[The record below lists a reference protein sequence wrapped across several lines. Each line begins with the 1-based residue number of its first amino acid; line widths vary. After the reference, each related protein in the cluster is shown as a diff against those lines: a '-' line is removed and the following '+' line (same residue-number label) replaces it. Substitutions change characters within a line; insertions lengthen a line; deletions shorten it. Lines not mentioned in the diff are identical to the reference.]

1 MPVVTLGLNHNS
13 APIDV
18 RERVVFPEDK
28 LQPAL
33 RELQSQPSVAEAA
46 LITTCN
52 RTEVYAVLNGDPGTG
67 VQLRQWLEQAHDLPV
82 GWLSDYTYYHSG
94 AAAVRHL
101 MQVASGLDS
110 LMLGEPQILGQAKLA
125 HRMATDAGS
134 LGRILDRLF
143 QHAFRVAKQVRS
155 ETDIGSHPVSIAYAA
170 VSLAGQ
176 IFADLDKRTALLIG
190 AGETIALTARHLH
203 EQGLGNL
210 LIANRDYANARALA
224 HDYGAT
230 PVGLSDIPG
239 ELARV
244 DMVVASTGSD
254 LPILGKG
261 SVERTLRER
270 KHRPM
275 FMVDLAVPRDIEP
288 EVGHLA
294 DVYLYTIDDLRAVID
309 DSLRSRREAAH
320 QAEAIVELHSE
331 QFLRWIRS
339 LDAVAA
345 IREFR
350 ERADAEKETALAHAR
365 HRLSQGEAAEKVV
378 EQLANRLTR
387 RLIHE
392 PTIGLRAAAR
402 SGDPESLRI
411 GQEVLGLRSDKSED
425 NE

>member
-13 APIDV
+13 APIAI

-33 RELQSQPSVAEAA
+33 RELHATPGVTEAA

-52 RTEVYAVLNGDPGTG
+52 RTEVYAVLEGDGDG
-67 VQLRQWLEQAHDLPV
+67 RVLQQWLEASHDLPDD
-82 GWLSDYTYYHSG
+82 WLRDYTYYHSG

-101 MQVASGLDS
+101 MNVASGLDS

-125 HRMATDAGS
+125 HREATDAGS
-134 LGRILDRLF
+134 LGQVLDRLF

-155 ETDIGSHPVSIAYAA
+155 ETEIGSHPVSIAYAA

-176 IFADLDKRTALLIG
+176 IFGAVTTRTALLIG
-190 AGETIALTARHLH
+190 AGETISLTAQHLA
-203 EQGLGNL
+203 EQGIGHLI
-210 LIANRDYANARALA
+210 IANRDHERADALA
-224 HDYGAT
+224 AT
-230 PVGLSDIPG
+230 HGGDAITLADIPIA
-239 ELARV
+239 LTRA
-244 DMVVASTGSD
+244 DIVVSSTGSD

-275 FMVDLAVPRDIEP
+275 FLVDLAVPRDIEP
-288 EVGHLA
+288 EVGDLA

-309 DSLRSRREAAH
+309 DSLRSRREAAQ
-320 QAEAIVELHSE
+320 QAEAIVRLHSE
-331 QFLRWIRS
+331 QFLRWVRS

-350 ERADAEKETALAHAR
+350 ERAEAEKEAALDYAR
-365 HRLSQGEAAEKVV
+365 RRLARGDDPDDVV
-378 EQLANRLTR
+378 RHLANKLTG

-392 PTIGLRAAAR
+392 PTMGLREAGR
-402 SGDPESLRI
+402 SGDPDTLRI
-411 GQEVLGLRSDKSED
+411 GQEVLGLKGND
-425 NE
+425 NEGNP

>member
-1 MPVVTLGLNHNS
+1 
-13 APIDV
+13 
-18 RERVVFPEDK
+18 
-28 LQPAL
+28 
-33 RELQSQPSVAEAA
+33 
-46 LITTCN
+46 
-52 RTEVYAVLNGDPGTG
+52 
-67 VQLRQWLEQAHDLPV
+67 
-82 GWLSDYTYYHSG
+82 
-94 AAAVRHL
+94 
-101 MQVASGLDS
+101 
-110 LMLGEPQILGQAKLA
+110 
-125 HRMATDAGS
+125 
-134 LGRILDRLF
+134 
-143 QHAFRVAKQVRS
+143 
-155 ETDIGSHPVSIAYAA
+155 
-170 VSLAGQ
+170 
-176 IFADLDKRTALLIG
+176 
-190 AGETIALTARHLH
+190 
-203 EQGLGNL
+203 
-210 LIANRDYANARALA
+210 
-224 HDYGAT
+224 
-230 PVGLSDIPG
+230 
-239 ELARV
+239 
-244 DMVVASTGSD
+244 MVVASTGSD

-350 ERADAEKETALAHAR
+350 ERADAEKETALAQAR